1 MWRRAQ
7 DPVQKKA
14 ILDQFLPLTRD
25 DYVSAV
31 IAFADD
37 ENDEVRSLAF
47 EKLKALDIPL
57 LLKRVRPD
65 MSRATV
71 RTLARL
77 CAADPHP
84 QLIAALVNSKRL
96 TWPVVKE
103 RWLSPNEE
111 LWRVLIV
118 NRSFI
123 LLSHPDREA
132 VLAFLKSFSPS
143 LTAAYREQLGWVTPK
158 ELKDFVAPS
167 DEEPRPPEPPD
178 FVKTTPDKTADKPAH
193 TPDKPGPTAPVT
205 PIDAPEGDRLLIK
218 GLDSFEEVAEPSHED
233 AIASAEEGQQIDI
246 GGALFDTGQGVLT
259 EDDEVVD
266 LDSIDL
272 EVPDF
277 LLVEDPFAG
286 LSKEEI
292 AEHRKNIAEIID
304 KLTMPQRMKLA
315 TVGNMEAR
323 KLLLKD
329 PRRMVAMAVLSNGGI
344 TPGEIAGLAG
354 NPATMQDVVEYIAG
368 SRNLCKNYM
377 VKVALVMNPK
387 TPIKTGMLFLDVLRR
402 ADLKKIAESKN
413 ISPIIRNMA
422 KKRIH

>member
-47 EKLKALDIPL
+47 EKLKALDHAVLI
-57 LLKRVRPD
+57 KRVRPD

-77 CAADPHP
+77 CVADPNP

-96 TWPVVKE
+96 TWPVIKE

-111 LWRVLIV
+111 LWRALIV

-132 VLAFLKSFSPS
+132 VLAFLKTFSAS

-158 ELKDFVAPS
+158 ELKEFVVPS
-167 DEEPRPPEPPD
+167 DEEPRPPEPPAP
-178 FVKTTPDKTADKPAH
+178 VKAPADKSAPVTPA
-193 TPDKPGPTAPVT
+193 GPVPPVT

-218 GLDSFEEVAEPSHED
+218 GLDSFEEVAEPSRED
-233 AIASAEEGQQIDI
+233 AVAALDEGQEINI
-246 GGALFDTGQGVLT
+246 SGALFDTGQGVVT

-286 LSKEEI
+286 MSKEEI
-292 AEHRKNIAEIID
+292 AEHRKNIADIID

-323 KLLLKD
+323 KLLIKD

-344 TPGEIAGLAG
+344 TPGEIAALAG
-354 NPATMQDVVEYIAG
+354 NPATMQDVVEYIAS

-377 VKVALVMNPK
+377 VKVALVTNPK
-387 TPIKTGMLFLDVLRR
+387 TPIKTGMLFLDVIRR